1 MSLELRVTSP
11 GKPETGSGTIR
22 GGPEM
27 GLPRSPRS
35 WYAGSF
41 VISRLADLFTQV
53 VDGHICLLYGL
64 CIVRHRHRRDGR

>member
-1 MSLELRVTSP
+1 MSISSGTPAAMSLELRVTSP

-35 WYAGSF
+35 
-41 VISRLADLFTQV
+41 
-53 VDGHICLLYGL
+53 
-64 CIVRHRHRRDGR
+64 